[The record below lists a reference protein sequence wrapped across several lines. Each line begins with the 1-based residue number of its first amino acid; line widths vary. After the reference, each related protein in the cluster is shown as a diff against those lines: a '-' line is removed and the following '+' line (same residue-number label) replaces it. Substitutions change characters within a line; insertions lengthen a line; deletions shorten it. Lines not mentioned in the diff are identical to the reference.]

1 MEAYTQRKE
10 EPCFNPSDRGN
21 KNAFRERPI
30 AGSSLRAA
38 TDSRNRAEYLKMEER
53 WLRLADGYQFSERLN
68 LFVADKE
75 RARKMD

>member
-1 MEAYTQRKE
+1 MLQPIGPRQQECLSRATH
-10 EPCFNPSDRGN
+10 C
-21 KNAFRERPI
+21 REL
-30 AGSSLRAA
+30 AQAA

-53 WLRLADGYQFSERLN
+53 WLRLADGYQFSERIN

>member
-1 MEAYTQRKE
+1 MEAYNQRQE

-21 KNAFRERPI
+21 KNALSRATHCREF
-30 AGSSLRAA
+30 AQAA
-38 TDSRNRAEYLKMEER
+38 TDCRNRAEYLKMEES

>member
-1 MEAYTQRKE
+1 
-10 EPCFNPSDRGN
+10 
-21 KNAFRERPI
+21 
-30 AGSSLRAA
+30 
-38 TDSRNRAEYLKMEER
+38 MEER